1 MNSIQPLILK
11 KQEERR
17 IQAGHLWVYSNEIDT
32 KLSPL
37 NKYKPGNLVAVVDSK
52 NKFLGYGYINP
63 HTLICARVLTTNSK
77 QSIDT
82 GFFEQ
87 RIAQAQCLRERI
99 FSEPYYRLVYSE
111 SDGLPGLIIDRF
123 DNNFVMQISTAGMER
138 LLNYIILAMQNL
150 FPNANILAKN
160 DLPARKME
168 GLELEDKCLS
178 GELPPHLTVLENGVT
193 FLAPV
198 FSGQKTGW
206 FFDQRANRALLQKY
220 VVNKEVLDVCCY
232 LGAFGIQ
239 AACFGAAKVTCV
251 DASATAL
258 TALENNAKLNNVE
271 NKISTINS
279 DAFDALKQLILDK
292 KNYDVIILDPPAF
305 IKNRA
310 QIKNGI
316 QGYLKLH
323 NLALQLLKPGG
334 ILFSASCS
342 MHLSHDD
349 LIDVVRKS
357 ALQQQ
362 KFVRLIE
369 QLLQDSDHPIHPA
382 IKETKYLKG
391 IVAFIQ

>member
-1 MNSIQPLILK
+1 MHNIPELILK
-11 KQEERR
+11 KQEDRR
-17 IQAGHLWVYSNEIDT
+17 IQAGHLWVYSNEVDV
-32 KLSPL
+32 KQSPL
-37 NKYKPGNLVAVVDSK
+37 NKYKPGDLVAIVDSK
-52 NKFLGYGYINP
+52 TRFLGYGYVNP
-63 HTLICARVLTTNSK
+63 HTLICARVLSTNSR
-77 QSIDT
+77 QSINAD
-82 GFFEQ
+82 FFQQ
-87 RIAQAQCLRERI
+87 RIAQALSLRERV
-99 FSEPYYRLVYSE
+99 FQQPYYRLVYSE

-123 DNNFVMQISTAGMER
+123 DNNFVIQVSTAGIER
-138 LLNYIILAMQNL
+138 LLEQIISAMQNL
-150 FPNANILAKN
+150 FPGANILAKN
-160 DLPARKME
+160 DLPARKLE
-168 GLELEDKCLS
+168 GLDLEDKCLAGVIPS
-178 GELPPHLTVLENGVT
+178 SLVVLENGVR
-193 FLAPV
+193 FKVPV

-258 TALENNAKLNNVE
+258 TGLQNNAKHNNVE
-271 NKISTINS
+271 NKISTINA
-279 DAFDALKQLILDK
+279 DAFDALKQLIAENK
-292 KNYDVIILDPPAF
+292 SYDVIVLDPPAF

-334 ILFSASCS
+334 ILFTASCS

-349 LIDVVRKS
+349 LIDVVRKA
-357 ALQQQ
+357 ALEQR
-362 KFVRLIE
+362 KFVRLID

-391 IVAFIQ
+391 IVAYMQ